1 MKHLLNNLSEEE
13 KNAIREQHSGGM
25 KIMTE
30 NFRKLANSKLGDVR
44 TIVES
49 TNWHAQDLDSVL
61 IPLGFK
67 KSRDEKFKTTYW
79 EMGQGDDRNYVNVSF
94 DQSQFPKVTV
104 SMNAVKDGKKLHGET
119 KIAKDIDVRTIE
131 AFAKKF
137 MNIVFPSVIKE
148 DITKEGRNNPLWV
161 NLVSKLK
168 SLSYP
173 PKVITF
179 ESYYDE
185 PSVPSQSLNWG
196 TAKDKNG
203 NYGFSIA
210 TTDSTQPIERM
221 ELFNSKD
228 RKKQMEMHN
237 WWKKNGYSTNGTNV
251 QIKFSDADK
260 LKSDIESFFKIYPP
274 IG

>member
-13 KNAIREQHSGGM
+13 KTAIREQHSGGM

-49 TNWHAQDLDSVL
+49 T
-61 IPLGFK
+61 
-67 KSRDEKFKTTYW
+67 
-79 EMGQGDDRNYVNVSF
+79 
-94 DQSQFPKVTV
+94 
-104 SMNAVKDGKKLHGET
+104 
-119 KIAKDIDVRTIE
+119 
-131 AFAKKF
+131 
-137 MNIVFPSVIKE
+137 IKE

-168 SLSYP
+168 SLPYP

-221 ELFNSKD
+221 ELFNSND

-237 WWKKNGYSTNGTNV
+237 WWKKNGYSTNGTSI

-274 IG
+274 VG